1 MSKYL
6 TLIPLLREM
15 CFPYYH
21 SCLEKKMTMILGNWN
36 FYVFSFGKSSK
47 CDLGSDHETT
57 HSPFSK
63 GGKFL
68 SFPILHMSSSIY
80 SLSCIYSFLLCMAGC
95 MSPYHMETAAS
106 IHPPCFIFYLFYI
119 YFCLYGWRQDG
130 SHFIWQAPL
139 THPPA
144 TFVRFL
150 FLHSKHTP
158 PSIFLFFLNV
168 IVKCSS
174 EMTLNMCTLTE
185 GIHLV
190 IYFLLPVSCGL
201 FIVSVYFD
209 FIQSLKHP
217 WKLSRFGIIK

>member
-36 FYVFSFGKSSK
+36 FYVFSFGNWANVIWVMNMKPRILLFQRRSSSPFIPFHLSSSK
-47 CDLGSDHETT
+47 YFLSI
-57 HSPFSK
+57 PFSLY
-63 GGKFL
+63 GRLYVNIPCGESRLDL
-68 SFPILHMSSSIY
+68 SSMF
-80 SLSCIYSFLLCMAGC
+80 
-95 MSPYHMETAAS
+95 
-106 IHPPCFIFYLFYI
+106 FYLFYI
-119 YFCLYGWRQDG
+119 YFCLYGEAG
-130 SHFIWQAPL
+130 SIDSPSCHVCL
-139 THPPA
+139 
-144 TFVRFL
+144 VSL

-190 IYFLLPVSCGL
+190 IYFLLPVLRGL
-201 FIVSVYFD
+201 FIVSF
-209 FIQSLKHP
+209 SLNQI
-217 WKLSRFGIIK
+217 RVFGQL